1 MSVSHSGLAIAAALS
16 LASSL
21 AAGVAAADT
30 QKTAKAPTAKEACY
44 GIAKAGQ
51 NDCKAGP
58 GTSCAGSSKVD
69 YDGKAF
75 KLVDKGTCVTI
86 KTPKGNG
93 SLTPKA

>member
-1 MSVSHSGLAIAAALS
+1 MSVSRSGLAVAAALS
-16 LASSL
+16 LA
-21 AAGVAAADT
+21 AGVAVAADT
-30 QKTAKAPTAKEACY
+30 KKPEKAPAAKEACY

>member
-1 MSVSHSGLAIAAALS
+1 MSVSRSGLAIAAALS
-16 LASSL
+16 LA
-21 AAGVAAADT
+21 AGVAVADT
-30 QKTAKAPTAKEACY
+30 KKPAKAPVAKEACY

>member
-16 LASSL
+16 LAAG
-21 AAGVAAADT
+21 AAMAADA
-30 QKTAKAPTAKEACY
+30 KMPAKAPSAKEACY
-44 GIAKAGQ
+44 GVAKAGQ

-86 KTPKGNG
+86 KTPRGNG

>member
-1 MSVSHSGLAIAAALS
+1 MSVSRSGLAIAAALS

-21 AAGVAAADT
+21 AAGTAAADT
-30 QKTAKAPTAKEACY
+30 QKPAKAPAAKEACY